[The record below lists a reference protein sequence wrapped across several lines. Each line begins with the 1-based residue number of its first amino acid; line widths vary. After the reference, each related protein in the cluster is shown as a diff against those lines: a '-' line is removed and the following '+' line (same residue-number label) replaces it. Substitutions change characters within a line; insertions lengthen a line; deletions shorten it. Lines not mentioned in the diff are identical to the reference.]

1 MRPLSDSVTKVTGK
15 TFSRKYVALGR
26 VISHW
31 TDIVGKDFASKAQ
44 PVKIQYRYKKK
55 TAQKSNAKKEKP
67 QATLEIA
74 TSSADATIMHYQ
86 KDVILERI
94 NQIFGDAWIT
104 AIRFVTT
111 PANSAPRP
119 RSMKKAMPLSADK
132 KNYLSGALSDIQ
144 DEEMKARLEKL
155 GWCLRM

>member
-104 AIRFVTT
+104 AIRFV
-111 PANSAPRP
+111 
-119 RSMKKAMPLSADK
+119 
-132 KNYLSGALSDIQ
+132 
-144 DEEMKARLEKL
+144 
-155 GWCLRM
+155 LRMTLYNPVREILSRRLNCAMCVRVQKQM

>member
-1 MRPLSDSVTKVTGK
+1 MRPLSDAVTKVTGK

-31 TDIVGKDFASKAQ
+31 TDIVGGDFASKAQ

-55 TAQKSNAKKEKP
+55 DTKKKEKP

-94 NQIFGDAWIT
+94 NQIFGDDWIT

-119 RSMKKAMPLSADK
+119 RILKKRSPLSADK
-132 KNYLSGALSDIQ
+132 KNYLSGALSDVQ
-144 DEEMKARLEKL
+144 DEEMKECLEKL
-155 GWCLRM
+155 GAGILHKH